1 MAESMAEPI
10 VARRVAYHVG
20 GYDPMPP
27 EAVHRRFVREI
38 HRFEGAWSLS
48 ASVSSPEISTDLATW
63 NIDTTGPNWHVNA
76 RFHFVRW
83 DDVMASMTRRPLWW
97 RIPFGLFAFLDFV
110 AHGALWRYFRT
121 SWRYAIFFLY
131 PFLVFAV
138 LVAMAWIAGAVAA
151 TAAESRSIGAAA
163 GLGAFIALLLGPGRW
178 LYLPELFDD
187 WIFSRSYVWHGDQV
201 IEHRLDLIARDICA
215 AARSGTADEILIVGH
230 SLGAVLAV
238 DLLDRGLKLD
248 PALGSNGTRVAFV
261 SVGSS
266 ILKIGLHRGAERF
279 RAALARVASA
289 PRIVWVEYQALTD
302 PMNFYST
309 DPVAELGLMPTG
321 RPVVRRVW
329 FKQMLDTPAYRRIR
343 RNFFRLHN
351 QFVSGNTRRATY
363 DYFMLLCGPLSLDHQ
378 VVLPIG
384 FISAF
389 GGYDAEGAVLS
400 LLPTGD
406 FVDEESVQLVPQ

>member
-1 MAESMAEPI
+1 MAEFMAGSI
-10 VARRVAYHVG
+10 VARRLVYHVG

-38 HRFEGAWSLS
+38 HQFEGTWSLS
-48 ASVSSPEISTDLATW
+48 AAVSPPEIGADEAVW
-63 NIDTTGPNWHVNA
+63 NIDTTGPNWRVDT

-83 DDVMASMTRRPLWW
+83 DDVMASTSRRPLWW
-97 RIPFGLFAFLDFV
+97 RIFFGLVAVLDF
-110 AHGALWRYFRT
+110 AAQGALWGYIRT

-131 PFLVFAV
+131 PLLVF
-138 LVAMAWIAGAVAA
+138 MALLAIAWTAGAFAA
-151 TAAESRSIGAAA
+151 TASASRLIGAAA
-163 GLGAFIALLLGPGRW
+163 GAGAFVALLFGTGRW
-178 LYLPELFDD
+178 LYLFELFDD
-187 WIFSRSYVWHGDQV
+187 WIFSRAYVWHGNQV
-201 IEHRLDLIARDICA
+201 LEQRFNAIAREICA
-215 AARSGTADEILIVGH
+215 AARSGDADEILVLGH

-238 DLLDRGLKLD
+238 DLLDRAIKLD
-248 PALGSNGTRVAFV
+248 PALGSNGTRVALV

-266 ILKIGLHRGAERF
+266 ILKIGLHRRAERF

-289 PRIVWVEYQALTD
+289 PRIFWAEYQALTD

-309 DPVAELGLMPTG
+309 DPVAELGLLPTG

-363 DYFMLLCGPLSLDHQ
+363 DYFMLLCGPLSVTYQIL
-378 VVLPIG
+378 LPDG

-389 GGYDAEGAVLS
+389 G
-400 LLPTGD
+400 
-406 FVDEESVQLVPQ
+406 ESERAGSGVEPAPAR